1 MLGVPVLPAYICLMS
16 RAFVKD
22 DDSGEAGQ
30 DLPDRL
36 ISEHPNL
43 VTPQGMAQ
51 IDAEVERLSSAYAAA
66 QVSGDRLE
74 LQRIARDLRYWSA
87 RRSTAQVMTA
97 AASAT
102 SEVKFG
108 SVVGIARGD
117 GRRQT
122 YQIVGEDEADPARGS
137 ISYVSPLAQSLLG
150 KVVGETIAA
159 GVGDA
164 EIVSIE

>member
-1 MLGVPVLPAYICLMS
+1 MMMAAKPA
-16 RAFVKD
+16 
-22 DDSGEAGQ
+22 Q

-51 IDAEVERLSSAYAAA
+51 IEAEVERLSSAYAGA

-87 RRSTAQVMTA
+87 RRSTAQVMA
-97 AASAT
+97 AVPAAEAP
-102 SEVKFG
+102 EVQFG
-108 SVVGIARGD
+108 SVVGIQRAD
-117 GRRQT
+117 GRKQT
-122 YQIVGEDEADPARGS
+122 YRIAGEDEADPAKGS

-150 KVVGETIAA
+150 KVVGDTIPA
-159 GVGDA
+159 GAGEA
-164 EIVSIE
+164 EILSIG